1 MEVQLSN
8 VNKFLW
14 RISHK
19 ASLESA
25 HKKKISNLS
34 FDWDFE
40 WIQIFLIKKG
50 N

>member
-1 MEVQLSN
+1 MEFNLTFRGILMEVQLSN

-19 ASLESA
+19 APLESA

-34 FDWDFE
+34 FD
-40 WIQIFLIKKG
+40 
-50 N
+50 